1 MKKVSLFISLFFLL
15 VLLTACGN
23 GINGVY
29 EGKNGIV
36 SFHLEVKDRVAS
48 LKMNAL
54 IVEDSVD
61 LSVDSK
67 TKELTGTYRDD
78 EVSLS
83 YEEKGGNLILTP
95 KNSGALKIT
104 PDSVEL
110 VRSGGT
116 SEKESERKLSSN
128 SDEKEEKST
137 SSSTKKD
144 EQSGSSIKENESNE
158 TALAV
163 MDVNAIRSGSF
174 SSLVGTWQN
183 ANGEVLKFDG
193 HGLVEPQNVRL
204 NVSHS
209 TLKNGILKASL
220 QYEFTGAMIYFAPKG
235 AVFPDGVDGKRDA
248 SDSFKDRIWTGQ
260 QGVFSDADVF
270 YYKISSELLDTI
282 GTTAKRSGE
291 EARKR
296 RNTGVWL
303 SGGQSSV
310 DYANEKLGFK
320 EREVFAGN
328 YGMTDEIPYNAVHS
342 PDGTVVWVYQ
352 NGVILKED
360 SQILYE
366 P

>member
-1 MKKVSLFISLFFLL
+1 MMKKVNLFISLLFSL
-15 VLLTACGN
+15 VLLIACDKGL
-23 GINGVY
+23 NGVY

-36 SFHLEVKDRVAS
+36 SFHLEIKDKVAS

-54 IVEDSVD
+54 IVEDNVD

-67 TKELTGTYRDD
+67 NKELTGTYRGD

-83 YEEKGGNLILTP
+83 YEMKGKTLVLTP
-95 KNSGALKIT
+95 KNSGAMKIT
-104 PDSVEL
+104 SDSVEL
-110 VRSGGT
+110 TKNNGA
-116 SEKESERKLSSN
+116 SEKELDRETSSTFR
-128 SDEKEEKST
+128 EKEGS
-137 SSSTKKD
+137 SLDSSTKENRQSSSAVK
-144 EQSGSSIKENESNE
+144 ESGSNA
-158 TALAV
+158 TATNV
-163 MDVNAIRSGSF
+163 MDVNAIKLGTF

-183 ANGEVLKFDG
+183 ANGKVLKFDR
-193 HGLVEPQNVRL
+193 HGLVEPQNARL
-204 NVSHS
+204 NVSNS

-270 YYKISSELLDTI
+270 YYKISSELLDTT
-282 GTTAKRSGE
+282 GTTAKPSGE

-328 YGMTDEIPYNAVHS
+328 YGMT
-342 PDGTVVWVYQ
+342 
-352 NGVILKED
+352 
-360 SQILYE
+360 
-366 P
+366 